1 MEKPMILRMTSLALA
16 LAIATPAAWAH
27 GNEKHPPKQIEA
39 GRETAGAEQTVPPEA
54 ADAVAV
60 LERFSTAL
68 STGDLDAVGANLDPT
83 VLILESGGAE
93 RTRDEYLGGHA
104 KHDAAFLNAAHIT
117 LKRRTAQAS
126 GDLVWVG
133 SESEIHAIKDD
144 KMLMI
149 SSTETAVL
157 RKTAQGWKIVHLHWS
172 SRAQR

>member
-1 MEKPMILRMTSLALA
+1 MNIRMTSLALA
-16 LAIATPAAWAH
+16 LALAAPIAWSH
-27 GNEKHPPKQIEA
+27 GNEKHGAATLEA
-39 GRETAGAEQTVPPEA
+39 GRETAGAALSIAPEA

-60 LERFSTAL
+60 LERFAAAL
-68 STGDLDAVGANLDPT
+68 SAGDLDAVTAELDPN

-104 KHDAAFLNAAHIT
+104 KHDVEFLKAAHIT

-126 GDLVWVG
+126 GELVWVG
-133 SESEIHAIKDD
+133 SESEIHASKDD

-149 SSTETAVL
+149 ASTETAVL

-172 SRAQR
+172 SRVQK

>member
-1 MEKPMILRMTSLALA
+1 MILRMTSLALA

>member
-1 MEKPMILRMTSLALA
+1 MNIRMTSLALA
-16 LAIATPAAWAH
+16 LALAAPIAYAH
-27 GNEKHPPKQIEA
+27 GNEKHGTAQVAA
-39 GRETAGAEQTVPPEA
+39 GRETAGATLSIAPEA
-54 ADAVAV
+54 SDAVAV
-60 LERFSTAL
+60 LERFSAAL
-68 STGDLDAVGANLDPT
+68 SAGDLEAVAADLDPG

-104 KHDAAFLNAAHIT
+104 KHDAEFLKAAHIA
-117 LKRRTAQAS
+117 LKRRTAQTS

-133 SESEIHAIKDD
+133 SESEIHASKDD
-144 KMLMI
+144 KLLMI

>member
-1 MEKPMILRMTSLALA
+1 MNLRNFGFAFVLAVATS
-16 LAIATPAAWAH
+16 TTWAH
-27 GNEKHPPKQIEA
+27 GNEQHRPSEVEP
-39 GRETAGAEQTVPPEA
+39 GRETASAIQSIAPES
-54 ADAVAV
+54 ADAVAT

-68 STGDLDAVGANLDPT
+68 SAGDLDAAGAELDAN

-104 KHDAAFLNAAHIT
+104 KHDAEFLKRAHLT
-117 LKRRTAQAS
+117 LKRRVARAS

-133 SESEIHAIKDD
+133 SESEIHTSRDG

-157 RKTAQGWKIVHLHWS
+157 RKSTYGWKIVHLHWS
-172 SRAQR
+172 SRRAESQD

>member
-1 MEKPMILRMTSLALA
+1 MILRTTSLALA
-16 LAIATPAAWAH
+16 LALATPIAWAH
-27 GNEKHPPKQIEA
+27 GNEKHQPTQMEA
-39 GRETAGAEQTVPPEA
+39 GRETAGAEQTIPPEA
-54 ADAVAV
+54 TEAVAA
-60 LERFSTAL
+60 LERFSAAL
-68 STGDLDAVGANLDPT
+68 SAGDLERVGAELDPT

-104 KHDAAFLNAAHIT
+104 KHDAEFLKAAHVT

-133 SESEIHAIKDD
+133 SESEIHASKDG

-157 RKTAQGWKIVHLHWS
+157 RKTAQGWKIVHIHWS

>member
-1 MEKPMILRMTSLALA
+1 MNFRMTALALA
-16 LAIATPAAWAH
+16 LALATPVAWGH
-27 GNEKHPPKQIEA
+27 GNEKHATAQIEA
-39 GRETAGAEQTVPPEA
+39 GRETAGAEQTIPPEA

-60 LERFSTAL
+60 LERFSAAL
-68 STGDLDAVGANLDPT
+68 SAGDLDGAGAALDPA

-104 KHDAAFLNAAHIT
+104 KHDAEFLKAAHIA

-133 SESEIHAIKDD
+133 SESEIHASKED

-157 RKTAQGWKIVHLHWS
+157 RKTTQGWKIVHIHWS

>member
-1 MEKPMILRMTSLALA
+1 MKLRMTSLALA
-16 LAIATPAAWAH
+16 LALTAPLAWAH
-27 GNEKHPPKQIEA
+27 GNEKHNPAQVEA
-39 GRETAGAEQTVPPEA
+39 GRETAGAEQQVPSEA
-54 ADAVAV
+54 ADAVTV

-68 STGDLDAVGANLDPT
+68 SKGDLDGVAADLDPA

-104 KHDAAFLNAAHIT
+104 KHDAEFLKAAHIT

-133 SESEIHAIKDD
+133 SESEIHASKDD

-149 SSTETAVL
+149 SSTETAIL

>member
-1 MEKPMILRMTSLALA
+1 MILRMTSLALA

-133 SESEIHAIKDD
+133 SESDIHAIKDD

>member
-1 MEKPMILRMTSLALA
+1 MILRMTSLTIALV
-16 LAIATPAAWAH
+16 LATPAAWAH
-27 GNEKHPPKQIEA
+27 GNENHPAKRIEA

-60 LERFSTAL
+60 LERFSAAL
-68 STGDLDAVGANLDPT
+68 SAGDLDAVGAELDPT

-93 RTRDEYLGGHA
+93 STRDEYLGGHA
-104 KHDAAFLNAAHIT
+104 KHDAAFLKAAHIT

-133 SESEIHAIKDD
+133 SESEIHASKDD

>member
-1 MEKPMILRMTSLALA
+1 MILRMTSLALA
-16 LAIATPAAWAH
+16 LALATPAAWAH

-133 SESEIHAIKDD
+133 SESDIHAIKDD

>member
-1 MEKPMILRMTSLALA
+1 MIVRITSLALA
-16 LAIATPAAWAH
+16 LALAAPVAWAH
-27 GNEKHPPKQIEA
+27 GNEKHPPAQVAA
-39 GRETAGAEQTVPPEA
+39 GRETAGAEQHIPPEA
-54 ADAVAV
+54 GEAIAALD
-60 LERFSTAL
+60 RFSSAL
-68 STGDLDAVGANLDPT
+68 SAGDLDRVGAELDPA

-104 KHDAAFLNAAHIT
+104 KHDAEFLKTAHIT

-133 SESEIHAIKDD
+133 SESEIHASKDD
-144 KMLMI
+144 KMMMI

-157 RKTAQGWKIVHLHWS
+157 RKTAQGWKIVHIHWS

>member
-1 MEKPMILRMTSLALA
+1 MIIRMTSLALA
-16 LAIATPAAWAH
+16 LALAAPIGWAH
-27 GNEKHPPKQIEA
+27 GNEKHGSTQVAA
-39 GRETAGAEQTVPPEA
+39 GRETAGATLSISPEA

-60 LERFSTAL
+60 LERFSAAL
-68 STGDLDAVGANLDPT
+68 SAGDLDGVAADLDPA

-104 KHDAAFLNAAHIT
+104 KHDAEFLKTAHIT

-133 SESEIHAIKDD
+133 SESEIHASKDA

-149 SSTETAVL
+149 SSTETAIL
-157 RKTAQGWKIVHLHWS
+157 RKTGAGWKIVHLHWS

>member
-1 MEKPMILRMTSLALA
+1 MILRMTSLALA
-16 LAIATPAAWAH
+16 LALAAPLAWAH
-27 GNEKHPPKQIEA
+27 GNEKHKPSQVEA

-54 ADAVAV
+54 VDAVAV
-60 LERFSTAL
+60 LERFSAAL
-68 STGDLDAVGANLDPT
+68 SAGDLDGVAADLDPA

-104 KHDAAFLNAAHIT
+104 KHDAEFLKAAHVT

-133 SESEIHAIKDD
+133 SESEIHASKDD

-149 SSTETAVL
+149 SSTETAIL
-157 RKTAQGWKIVHLHWS
+157 RKTVQGWKIVHLHWS

>member
-1 MEKPMILRMTSLALA
+1 MNLRNTTLALA
-16 LAIATPAAWAH
+16 LALTASTALAH
-27 GNEKHPPKQIEA
+27 DNKPHDTTAMQA
-39 GRETAGAEQTVPPEA
+39 GRESANAVQSIDPEA
-54 ADAVAV
+54 KDAVAA

-68 STGDLDAVGANLDPT
+68 SAGDLSAAGAELDPS

-104 KHDAAFLNAAHIT
+104 KHDAEFLKTAHIT
-117 LKRRTAQAS
+117 LQRRIAEAS

-133 SESEIHAIKDD
+133 SESEIHASRGD

-172 SRAQR
+172 SRAQK

>member
-1 MEKPMILRMTSLALA
+1 MILRMTSLALA
-16 LAIATPAAWAH
+16 LALASALASGH
-27 GNEKHPPKQIEA
+27 GNETHKPSQVEA
-39 GRETAGAEQTVPPEA
+39 GRETAGAEQAVPPEA

-60 LERFSTAL
+60 LERFSAAL
-68 STGDLDAVGANLDPT
+68 SAGNLDGVAADLDTA

-104 KHDAAFLNAAHIT
+104 KHDAEFLKAAHIS
-117 LKRRTAQAS
+117 LKRRTAHAS

-133 SESEIHAIKDD
+133 SESEIHASKDD

-149 SSTETAVL
+149 SSTETAIL